1 MLKLFDLL
9 RAAGDDLD
17 PKECK
22 LYLTVPRALDRLR
35 EGRFER
41 DWLCLQNKRI
51 FSRSR
56 VVALVDFRATAE
68 REWLFLGCWDSSQP
82 PVWDAKA
89 NGGKGQWK
97 YALARREQTRHLA
110 ARVLVSFDYTSQ
122 SRCLNAEGQADK
134 LLVAEI
140 SREQTTVAPFPGF
153 MEVSLSYSNLR
164 GFSHDPVQGW
174 KTALSVVRGIYV
186 ITDES
191 AGKLYIGKADG
202 KNGIWGRWM
211 AYAESGHG
219 GNVELRKLLREKGKD
234 YARHFRFSIL
244 ETADARADSK
254 HLDARESHWKNVFQ
268 TRAHGY
274 NEN

>member
-22 LYLTVPRALDRLR
+22 LYLTTSRALDIWR

-41 DWLCLQNKRI
+41 DWLRWQNKKHFHRP
-51 FSRSR
+51 R
-56 VVALVDFRATAE
+56 VVALIDFRATAKRE
-68 REWLFLGCWDSSQP
+68 RLFLGCWDSSRTP
-82 PVWDAKA
+82 EWDAEA
-89 NGGKGQWK
+89 NGGKGQWR
-97 YALARREQTRHLA
+97 YTLTPREQTRHLA
-110 ARVLVSFDYTSQ
+110 ARVFVSFDYTAQ
-122 SRCLNAEGQADK
+122 LRYLNAEGQADK
-134 LLVAEI
+134 LLVTEI
-140 SREQTTVAPFPGF
+140 SREPTKVAPFPGF

-164 GFSHDPVQGW
+164 GLSHDPAPGW

-191 AGKLYIGKADG
+191 VGKLYIGKADG

>member
-22 LYLTVPRALDRLR
+22 LYLSMPWTLENFLA
-35 EGRFER
+35 GRFAR
-41 DWLCLQNKRI
+41 DNLRWQKSAGI
-51 FSRSR
+51 FSRKR
-56 VVALVDFRATAE
+56 IIALIEFPRDDGYGFIFA
-68 REWLFLGCWDSSQP
+68 GCWDQRGHA
-82 PVWDAKA
+82 WIDAEKEFRFDI
-89 NGGKGQWK
+89 K
-97 YALARREQTRHLA
+97 RRNQTRDLA
-110 ARVLVSFDYTSQ
+110 GRAVVSFEYADRQRSL
-122 SRCLNAEGQADK
+122 RAEEWEDK
-134 LLVAEI
+134 LVVDEI
-140 SREQTTVAPFPGF
+140 SRAPKVVEPFPGF
-153 MEVSLSYSNLR
+153 MKISLSYSRLR
-164 GFSHDPVQGW
+164 ALFEQPTQSW
-174 KTALSVVRGIYV
+174 ETALSVVRGIYV
-186 ITDES
+186 VTDES
-191 AGKLYIGKADG
+191 VGKLYIGKADG
-202 KNGIWGRWM
+202 ENGIWGRWM